1 MHETALP
8 PVWFR
13 LPPGFHDIGPED
25 RTILDSVA
33 QALGSPDAQRELAQ
47 LVDGLDE
54 LAGHGVVHTAI
65 GLHPDEPVG
74 VCTSLFSLSVRP
86 AIDPNPRASVARTA
100 LGIARSTVWET
111 STRRFIDLPS
121 SLPCYLVAGTIDVP
135 RVQQQVFQARIAT
148 SHPGGLHVLILDLTS
163 AATQH
168 HGAYTDILEA
178 IALTL
183 TFTDPNP
190 SPPLAPPTSRI
201 LEVLL

>member
-25 RTILDSVA
+25 RASLDAVA
-33 QALGSPDAQRELAQ
+33 HALGSPDARQELAQ

-54 LAGHGVVHTAI
+54 LAGLGVVHTAI

-74 VCTSLFSLSVRP
+74 VCTSLFSLSIRP
-86 AIDPNPRASVARTA
+86 TDEPNPRVAAARTA
-100 LGIARSTVWET
+100 LGIARSAAWAA
-111 STRRFIDLPS
+111 SARRFIDLPS
-121 SLPCYLVAGTIDVP
+121 SLPCYLVAGTINVP
-135 RVQQQVFQARIAT
+135 RAQQHVFQARIAT
-148 SHPGGLHVLILDLTS
+148 SHPGGLHVLVLDVTS

-168 HGAYTDILEA
+168 HGAYTEILEA

-183 TFTDPNP
+183 SFTDPDP
-190 SPPLAPPTSRI
+190 SPPPAPRASRI